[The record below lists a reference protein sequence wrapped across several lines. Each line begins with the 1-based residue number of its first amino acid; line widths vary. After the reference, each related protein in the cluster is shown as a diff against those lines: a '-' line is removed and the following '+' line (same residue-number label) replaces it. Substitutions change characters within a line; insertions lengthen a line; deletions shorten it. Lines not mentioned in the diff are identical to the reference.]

1 MVPTKRK
8 MKRKQMLERIA
19 QLEYY
24 LSDLIVR
31 SRNLELVIDYYVEMK
46 GDAKKFDKF
55 LEKKS
60 EDAENTKSK
69 SEQRNKS

>member
-1 MVPTKRK
+1 MIPTKRK

-31 SRNLELVIDYYVEMK
+31 SRNLELVIDYYIEMK
-46 GDAKKFDKF
+46 GDAKKV
-55 LEKKS
+55 
-60 EDAENTKSK
+60 
-69 SEQRNKS
+69 

>member
-1 MVPTKRK
+1 

-60 EDAENTKSK
+60 EDAESTKSK
-69 SEQRNKS
+69 PE

>member
-1 MVPTKRK
+1 MIPTKRK
-8 MKRKQMLERIA
+8 MKRNQMLERIA

-55 LEKKS
+55 IEKKS
-60 EDAENTKSK
+60 EDADNTESK
-69 SEQRNKS
+69 PK

>member
-19 QLEYY
+19 QFEFY

-46 GDAKKFDKF
+46 GDAK
-55 LEKKS
+55 
-60 EDAENTKSK
+60 
-69 SEQRNKS
+69 